1 MNADFIIRH
10 FGNRSVAKLA
20 ALGLDI
26 AGLEQTQGGPM
37 YRVMHSD
44 GREEVISMT
53 EVGEQYLGW
62 A

>member
-1 MNADFIIRH
+1 MNVAFITRH

-26 AGLEQTQGGPM
+26 LGLEQTQGGPM
-37 YRVMHSD
+37 YRVLHPD
-44 GREEVISMT
+44 GREVVISF
-53 EVGEQYLGW
+53 GDIAEQFLGW